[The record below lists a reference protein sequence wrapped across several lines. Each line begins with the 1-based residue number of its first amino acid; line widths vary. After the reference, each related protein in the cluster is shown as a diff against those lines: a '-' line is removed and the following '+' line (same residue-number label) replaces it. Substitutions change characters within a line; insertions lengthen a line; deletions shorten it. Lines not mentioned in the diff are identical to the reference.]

1 MPPIYSQD
9 APIYFQRI
17 TQKMSSIYSQ
27 ERVRWSS
34 LVELH
39 LSSNDQLKWYGC
51 SKHLPRSQTFYQKV
65 TFRTRIKV
73 SLIWHDPH
81 FIRSPTFAG
90 TTPVQILR
98 SPLSHWLQ
106 ARADSGGPK
115 CIHRSCITSKRLSL
129 FCVTMP
135 SSQVRQ
141 GILGKCNFRSNY
153 KNYHLPGPHSHI
165 VWKAPHCVSSPPQKN
180 MSSVL
185 SDILFTIRSMIFVQ
199 FQLNMDKRQ
208 TWTIE
213 WKEANL

>member
-1 MPPIYSQD
+1 MIWVLKTFAKKSN
-9 APIYFQRI
+9 FF
-17 TQKMSSIYSQ
+17 TKKWLL
-27 ERVRWSS
+27 ER
-34 LVELH
+34 E
-39 LSSNDQLKWYGC
+39 
-51 SKHLPRSQTFYQKV
+51 SKFPFSV
-65 TFRTRIKV
+65 
-73 SLIWHDPH
+73 WHDPH
-81 FIRSPTFAG
+81 FIRSPTFAW
-90 TTPVQILR
+90 TTPVLILR

-141 GILGKCNFRSNY
+141 GILGKYNFCSNH

-165 VWKAPHCVSSPPQKN
+165 VWKAPHCVSPPPQKN

-213 WKEANL
+213 WKEANQSWSKLRQINKSSPQKNKQSTTPSKTSIRVF

>member
-1 MPPIYSQD
+1 MGAQNIC
-9 APIYFQRI
+9 
-17 TQKMSSIYSQ
+17 Q
-27 ERVRWSS
+27 EVK
-34 LVELH
+34 LFTK
-39 LSSNDQLKWYGC
+39 KWLLERE
-51 SKHLPRSQTFYQKV
+51 SKFPFSV
-65 TFRTRIKV
+65 
-73 SLIWHDPH
+73 WHDPH
-81 FIRSPTFAG
+81 FIRSPTFAW
-90 TTPVQILR
+90 TTPVLILR

-141 GILGKCNFRSNY
+141 GILGKCNFCSNH

-165 VWKAPHCVSSPPQKN
+165 VWKAPHCVSPPPQKN

-199 FQLNMDKRQ
+199 FQLNMDKIQ